1 MAVKS
6 NFTDGTALPASDIN
20 TYLTNGGLVYITGA
34 TIGTAVTAVNLTS
47 VFSSTYDSYRVV
59 FRTDSAT
66 GNSNFLMRF
75 GTGTAVATNYKSY
88 LYSNNAAWTTGGSV
102 QVTDLTGALL
112 TYGHPTSIT
121 GNADINGPNLARAT
135 TTFGQYATSDN
146 GGFTAG
152 IQTDSTQFTSLHL
165 VPVSGTFTGGL
176 VTVYGYRKA

>member
-1 MAVKS
+1 MAIKT
-6 NFTDGTALPASDIN
+6 FTTGEVLTASDTN
-20 TYLTNGGLVYITGA
+20 TYLANSGLVWVGGA
-34 TIGTAVTAVNLTS
+34 TIGTAVSSVNLTS

-59 FRTDSAT
+59 FRTNSAT

-88 LYSNNAAWTTGGSV
+88 LYSNNASWTTGGSV

-121 GNADINGPNLARAT
+121 GNADINGPNLATAT

-165 VPVSGTFTGGL
+165 LPLSGTFTGGL

>member
-1 MAVKS
+1 MAIKT
-6 NFTDGTALPASDIN
+6 FTTGEVLTAADTN
-20 TYLTNGGLVYITGA
+20 TYLANSGMVWVGGA
-34 TIGTAVTAVNLTS
+34 TIGTAVTSVNLTS

-59 FRTDSAT
+59 FRTNSAT

-75 GTGTAVATNYKSY
+75 GTGSAVATNYKSY
-88 LYSNNAAWTTGGSV
+88 LFSNNAAWTTGGSV
-102 QVTDLTGALL
+102 QVTDTTGALF

-121 GNADINGPNLARAT
+121 GNADINGPNLATAT

-165 VPVSGTFTGGL
+165 LPTAGTFTGGL